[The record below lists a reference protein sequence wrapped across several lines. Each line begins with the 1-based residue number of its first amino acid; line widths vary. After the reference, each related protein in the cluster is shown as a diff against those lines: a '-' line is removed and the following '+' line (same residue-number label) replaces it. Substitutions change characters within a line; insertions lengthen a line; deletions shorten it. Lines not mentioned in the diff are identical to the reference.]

1 MVVSLPTMGLL
12 ERASTTEMRFCSSWG
27 AAVGFVLRPVI
38 RCVSPKL
45 QLWAVRWTLQI
56 APLHENRLV
65 SNLGTGKQEE

>member
-1 MVVSLPTMGLL
+1 M
-12 ERASTTEMRFCSSWG
+12 G